1 MNLLLDTNVF
11 IDYLGRKQPFFED
24 ARNIV
29 AAGFFGDTKL
39 WVPAQSATDAFYVLS
54 RYVTAEKLQES
65 LLRAFDIIEPV
76 SLSADD
82 LRRAAR
88 LRWDDY
94 EDCLIALAADKARAD
109 YLITR
114 DARGFSRSPVPA
126 LSPTDWL
133 GLMRESGLVYD
144 EVEI

>member
-1 MNLLLDTNVF
+1 M
-11 IDYLGRKQPFFED
+11 
-24 ARNIV
+24 
-29 AAGFFGDTKL
+29 
-39 WVPAQSATDAFYVLS
+39 
-54 RYVTAEKLQES
+54 
-65 LLRAFDIIEPV
+65 RAFDIIEPV

-94 EDCLIALAADKARAD
+94 EDCLIALAADKAHAD

-126 LSPTDWL
+126 LSPPDWL

>member
-94 EDCLIALAADKARAD
+94 EDCLIALAADKAHAD

-114 DARGFSRSPVPA
+114 DARGFIRSPVPA
-126 LSPTDWL
+126 LSPPDWF